1 MTDSETNRT
10 LPMISRR
17 KDAPRSGIPEN
28 LPPVI
33 DRRNLL
39 PVTARLLTALIA
51 DQSDQRRE
59 SGPTPVR
66 EMWPRWYACH
76 QQRVRA
82 THLRH
87 KLETEMLKHAG
98 GAPAAE
104 LKIGGKDAAVVVHSF
119 ADINRL
125 ATQLNADQLFQTR
138 AELRQRRRQWKEAD
152 ERLGY
157 SAALARE
164 KALAERAGI
173 SGRVMWITRPCSV
186 IEAMAK
192 LHCLIVM
199 HDPRLKLEG
208 APWPQ
213 LRTMLKDLSRLA
225 GTHSRNDGCS
235 R

>member
-1 MTDSETNRT
+1 MTDSETSRT
-10 LPMISRR
+10 LPMISR
-17 KDAPRSGIPEN
+17 KEAPRSGTPEN
-28 LPPVI
+28 LPHVI

-39 PVTARLLTALIA
+39 PVTARLLTSLIA
-51 DQSDQRRE
+51 DLSDQRRE

-76 QQRVRA
+76 QQRICARR
-82 THLRH
+82 LRS
-87 KLETEMLKHAG
+87 KLEAEMLKQAG
-98 GAPAAE
+98 GAPYAE
-104 LKIGGKDAAVVVHSF
+104 LSIGKDASVVVHSF

-125 ATQLNADQLFQTR
+125 APQLNADQLFQTR

-157 SAALARE
+157 SGALAQE
-164 KALAERAGI
+164 QELAEQAGI
-173 SGRVMWITRPCSV
+173 SGRVMWITRPSSV
-186 IEAMAK
+186 IEVTAK

-208 APWPQ
+208 SPWPE
-213 LRTMLKDLSRLA
+213 LRTMLKDLTRIA
-225 GTHSRNDGCS
+225 GTHSRKDRCS